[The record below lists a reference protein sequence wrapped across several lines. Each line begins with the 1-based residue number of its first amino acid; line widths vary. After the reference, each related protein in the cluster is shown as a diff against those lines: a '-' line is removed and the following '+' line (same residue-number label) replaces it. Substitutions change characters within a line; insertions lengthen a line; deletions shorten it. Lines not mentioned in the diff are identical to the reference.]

1 MKRSQKFIS
10 LKSMSIRHFGDLL
23 MNIQLINSK
32 LLTQKILLVTIGWA
46 GVAFDFTSSLIT
58 NQQKILLVAIGLV
71 FTSSHPEQRS

>member
-23 MNIQLINSK
+23 MKIQLINSK
-32 LLTQKILLVTIGWA
+32 LYSKILLVTIGWA

-58 NQQKILLVAIGLV
+58 NQQKILLVTIGLV

>member
-1 MKRSQKFIS
+1 
-10 LKSMSIRHFGDLL
+10 MSIRHFGDLL

-46 GVAFDFTSSLIT
+46 GVAFDFNSSHTT
-58 NQQKILLVAIGLV
+58 NQQKSLLVAIGPV